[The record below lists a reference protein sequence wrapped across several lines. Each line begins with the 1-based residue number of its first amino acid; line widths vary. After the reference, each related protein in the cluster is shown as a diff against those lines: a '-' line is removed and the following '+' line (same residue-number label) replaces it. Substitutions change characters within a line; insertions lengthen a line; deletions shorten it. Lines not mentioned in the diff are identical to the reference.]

1 MRRHNIIFWL
11 FSLCAVVL
19 SCTTD
24 DAVSENTEEKRYEFV
39 LSVGHQGS
47 MRMATDIVQSE
58 GTFRG
63 IQKLWVIPFN
73 TPDAT
78 AVTSSSFPL
87 LSVVMGS
94 ETNKV
99 NRTDNEKFYYFARC
113 SLKETTNRVLV
124 YGQTAPV
131 SGKTSDD
138 QNGKLV
144 TGVGE
149 EYIKPTDI
157 QFYLQSIC
165 EEEDA
170 VNDAKYKPA
179 RDLAVY
185 LTAIA
190 NTEGW
195 RTDVALKSLFFDF
208 IHADVEETG
217 LIAGSAANVK
227 SYVTNLKNTLETIK
241 AESGTAE
248 ATKTLC
254 DAIIGNIGDVDDA
267 DACVNNGYPGSIGLP
282 DGAAALRWNDNE
294 KAFMVRI
301 ATTPMDNINT
311 VKRFTYPAELWYY
324 VNSDIMTSTTE
335 VGSTAYES
343 DVDWA
348 TVLGHYDPDQKTV
361 TIDTKSVAVK
371 ERLQYGVAH
380 LQTVLNPINQSPMY
394 DAKEEQVNYA
404 VGDFPLKGVIIGG
417 QHTVGFDFKPQEPKS
432 DLDARFIYDKEEV
445 TSGTVNTLVLQ
456 SYDGEKVPVV
466 LELQNN
472 SGHKFTGRDGIVY
485 PGTKFYLVAYLD
497 PAGMG
502 EGACAGRVFTQD
514 FTTTAKMTVTSLANA
529 YTCIP
534 DLLEPR
540 LEIGVKVV
548 TQWIMSTPTTVK
560 LE

>member
-11 FSLCAVVL
+11 FSLCAVLL
-19 SCTTD
+19 SCAAD
-24 DAVSENTEEKRYEFV
+24 DAVSGNTEEKRYEFV

-87 LSVVMGS
+87 ISVVMGS
-94 ETNKV
+94 ETDKV
-99 NRTDNEKFYYFARC
+99 TRTDNEKFYYFAHC

-124 YGQTAPV
+124 YGQAAPV
-131 SGKTSDD
+131 RDKTSDA

-144 TGVGE
+144 TGVGDQ
-149 EYIKPTDI
+149 YIKPSDI
-157 QFYLQSIC
+157 HFNLQSIC
-165 EEEDA
+165 EKEDA
-170 VNDAKYKPA
+170 VNDDVYKPA
-179 RDLAVY
+179 RDLAAY

-195 RTDVALKSLFFDF
+195 RTDAALKSLFFDF

-227 SYVTNLKNTLETIK
+227 EYVTNLKNTLETIK

-324 VNSDIMTSTTE
+324 VNSGIKTSTTE
-335 VGSTAYES
+335 VGSDAYKT
-343 DVDWA
+343 DADWA
-348 TVLGHYDPDQKTV
+348 TVLARYNQDLETV

-394 DAKEEQVNYA
+394 DAKGEQVNYT
-404 VGDFPLKGVIIGG
+404 VGDFPLQGVIIGG
-417 QHTVGFDFKPQEPKS
+417 QHTVGFDFKPQGEQS
-432 DLDARFIYDKEEV
+432 DMDARFIYDKEEI

-472 SGHKFTGRDGIVY
+472 SGHKFTGKDGIIY

-502 EGACAGRVFTQD
+502 EGTCAGRVFTQD
-514 FTTTAKMTVTSLANA
+514 FTTTANMTVSSKENA

-540 LEIGVKVV
+540 LEIGVQVV
-548 TQWIMSTPTTVK
+548 TKWIQSTPTTVK
-560 LE
+560 L

>member
-24 DAVSENTEEKRYEFV
+24 DAVSENTGEKRYEFV

-47 MRMATDIVQSE
+47 MRMATDIVQTE

-78 AVTSSSFPL
+78 AVTSNSFPL

-99 NRTDNEKFYYFARC
+99 NGTDNEKFYYFAHC

-124 YGQTAPV
+124 YGQAAPV
-131 SGKTSDD
+131 SGKTSDA

-144 TGVGE
+144 TGVGDQ
-149 EYIKPTDI
+149 YIKPSDI
-157 QFYLQSIC
+157 QFNLQSIC
-165 EEEDA
+165 EEE
-170 VNDAKYKPA
+170 VNDAK
-179 RDLAVY
+179 DLAAY

-195 RTDVALKSLFFDF
+195 RTNAALKSLFFDF

-227 SYVTNLKNTLETIK
+227 AYVTNLKSTLEEIK
-241 AESGTAE
+241 VAGTTE
-248 ATKTLC
+248 ATQKLC
-254 DAIIGNIGDVDDA
+254 DDIIEKIGDVDDA
-267 DACVNNGYPGSIGLP
+267 SACVNNGYPGSIGLP

-335 VGSTAYES
+335 VGSDAYET
-343 DVDWA
+343 DADWA
-348 TVLGHYDPDQKTV
+348 TVLARYNQNQETV

-380 LQTVLNPINQSPMY
+380 LQTVLNPISQSPMY
-394 DAKEEQVNYA
+394 DAKGEQVNYA
-404 VGDFPLKGVIIGG
+404 VGDFPLTGVIIGG
-417 QHTVGFDFKPQEPKS
+417 QHTVGFDFKPQGERS
-432 DLDARFIYDKEEV
+432 DVDARFIYDKEGV

-472 SGHKFTGRDGIVY
+472 SGHKFTGKDGTVY

-497 PAGMG
+497 PAGKG
-502 EGACAGRVFTQD
+502 EGDCAGRVFTQD
-514 FTTTAKMTVTSLANA
+514 FTTTANMTVTSLANV
-529 YTCIP
+529 YTSIP

-540 LEIGVKVV
+540 LEIGVQVV
-548 TQWIMSTPTTVK
+548 TPWIMSTPTTVK
-560 LE
+560 L

>member
-1 MRRHNIIFWL
+1 MRRHHIIYWL
-11 FSLCAVVL
+11 LCLCTVVV
-19 SCTTD
+19 SCTSDET
-24 DAVSENTEEKRYEFV
+24 VSEITSEKDYEFL
-39 LSVGHQGS
+39 LSVRRQS
-47 MRMATDIVQSE
+47 TMRMANEVVQTE
-58 GTFRG
+58 ETAFRG
-63 IQKLWVIPFN
+63 IQKLYVIPFC
-73 TPDAT
+73 
-78 AVTSSSFPL
+78 TSAANPVAIDDFPL
-87 LSVVMGS
+87 ISVVMGS

-99 NRTDNEKFYYFARC
+99 TRTDNEKFYYFAHC

-124 YGQTAPV
+124 YGQAAPV
-131 SGKTSDD
+131 TGYTDNDK
-138 QNGKLV
+138 NGILV
-144 TGVGE
+144 TCVGE
-149 EYIKPTDI
+149 TYIKPTDI
-157 QFYLQSIC
+157 KFNLLSIC

-170 VNDAKYKPA
+170 ANDDKYQPA
-179 RDLAVY
+179 RALAAY
-185 LTAIA
+185 LSAIA

-195 RTDVALKSLFFDF
+195 RTDAALKSLFFDF

-227 SYVTNLKNTLETIK
+227 EYVTNLKNTLETIK

-248 ATKTLC
+248 TTKTLC

-282 DGAAALRWNDNE
+282 DGTAALRWNDNE

-324 VNSDIMTSTTE
+324 VNSGIKTSTTE
-335 VGSTAYES
+335 VGSDAYET
-343 DVDWA
+343 DADWA
-348 TVLGHYDPDQKTV
+348 TVLARYNQDLETV

-380 LQTVLNPINQSPMY
+380 LQTILNPINQSPMY
-394 DAKEEQVNYA
+394 DAKGEQVNYA
-404 VGDFPLKGVIIGG
+404 VGDFPLTGVIIGG
-417 QHTVGFDFKPQEPKS
+417 QHTVGFDFKPQGEQS
-432 DLDARFIYDKEEV
+432 DMDARFIYDKEEI

-472 SGHKFTGRDGIVY
+472 SGHKFTGKDGIVY

-497 PAGMG
+497 PAGKG

-514 FTTTAKMTVTSLANA
+514 FTTTARMTVNSLENA

-540 LEIGVKVV
+540 LEIGVQVV

-560 LE
+560 L